1 MKRFSN
7 VIGFDDSPFPVGYT
21 GSVTVVGTVYARLQ
35 LNGVLV
41 GAVEKDGLDAA
52 ENLVTLVKESKFAQ
66 NVQLIMLQG
75 IALAGFNVV
84 DAFYMHEQ
92 LELPI
97 LVVSRR
103 RPDMTAIRDALLTKI
118 RGGAEKW
125 AVIER
130 LGPMEKV
137 RRVYVQRVGLELEQA
152 DEVIK
157 QFTVEGRI
165 PEPLRTAHLIAGAIV
180 EGQSRGRV

>member
-1 MKRFSN
+1 MTRKSAKRQFSN
-7 VIGFDDSPFPVGYT
+7 VIGFDDGPFPVGHT

-41 GAVEKDGLDAA
+41 GAVEKDGLDGAKS
-52 ENLVTLVKESKFAQ
+52 LVTLVKESKFAQ

-84 DAFYMHEQ
+84 DVFYIYEQ

-103 RPDMTAIRDALLTKI
+103 PPDMTTIRDALLTKI
-118 RGGAEKW
+118 RGGSEKW

-130 LGPMEKV
+130 LGPMEAV
-137 RRVYVQRVGLELEQA
+137 RRVYVQRVGLALEQVFQA
-152 DEVIK
+152 KD
-157 QFTVEGRI
+157 GS
-165 PEPLRTAHLIAGAIV
+165 HLIDPFLNF
-180 EGQSRGRV
+180 